1 MVQAEYWHDPLDED
15 EYRTKSIFLADINNE
30 RDDKNED
37 YKANLIKLHKF
48 VMVKFEDDT
57 VVDPRGKLCLG
68 GGCGLIWS
76 LLGGQTQ
83 YLVES
88 EVKARARCCVLSV
101 RSARRRSARRA
112 PGGAEGR
119 TRARACTPMARPV

>member
-83 YLVES
+83 YRGES
-88 EVKARARCCVLSV
+88 EVKARARCCVIH
-101 RSARRRSARRA
+101 
-112 PGGAEGR
+112 
-119 TRARACTPMARPV
+119 

>member
-1 MVQAEYWHDPLDED
+1 MTFQNFLVQAEYWHDPLDED

-57 VVDPRGKLCLG
+57 VVDPRGKLCLAVDVAYSG
-68 GGCGLIWS
+68 AF
-76 LLGGQTQ
+76 
-83 YLVES
+83 LV
-88 EVKARARCCVLSV
+88 VKHSIGEKV
-101 RSARRRSARRA
+101 R
-112 PGGAEGR
+112 
-119 TRARACTPMARPV
+119 

>member
-1 MVQAEYWHDPLDED
+1 MTFQNFLVQAEYWHDPLDED

-57 VVDPRGKLCLG
+57 VVDPRGKLCLAVDEAYSG
-68 GGCGLIWS
+68 AF
-76 LLGGQTQ
+76 
-83 YLVES
+83 LV
-88 EVKARARCCVLSV
+88 VKHSIGEKV
-101 RSARRRSARRA
+101 R
-112 PGGAEGR
+112 
-119 TRARACTPMARPV
+119 